1 MDAVPIPQAR
11 ILLVDDEM
19 ANLRYLERAL
29 QRAGFTHIRQTQD
42 PRQVLPLYQQ
52 EQPDLIILDLMMP
65 YLDGFAVMAQVR
77 ELVPAEGYLPILV
90 LTADATTETKQ
101 RALASGA
108 TDFLT
113 KPFDPMEVTLRTQ
126 NLVRTRLLYKQ
137 LESQHQILEARVREQ
152 TLALAQV
159 RVEIMERLAVLAEY
173 RARASAASR
182 PADPMAA
189 ILDTNDT
196 TLGKGDM
203 E

>member
-1 MDAVPIPQAR
+1 
-11 ILLVDDEM
+11 
-19 ANLRYLERAL
+19 
-29 QRAGFTHIRQTQD
+29 
-42 PRQVLPLYQQ
+42 
-52 EQPDLIILDLMMP
+52 
-65 YLDGFAVMAQVR
+65 
-77 ELVPAEGYLPILV
+77 
-90 LTADATTETKQ
+90 
-101 RALASGA
+101 
-108 TDFLT
+108 
-113 KPFDPMEVTLRTQ
+113 MEVTLRTQ